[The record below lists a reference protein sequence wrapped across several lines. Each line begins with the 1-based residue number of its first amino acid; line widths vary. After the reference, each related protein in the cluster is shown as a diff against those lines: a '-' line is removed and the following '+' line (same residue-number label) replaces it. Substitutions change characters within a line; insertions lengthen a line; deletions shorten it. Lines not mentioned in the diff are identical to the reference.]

1 MKTIELS
8 EVSALAPYVRR
19 GGQEPIVLTENGEA
33 LAAIFPA
40 NAEEIE
46 DFLLSVNPK
55 FQAVL
60 ERSQQRLDAEGGLSS
75 AQVRERLGL
84 PPRG

>member
-8 EVSALAPYVRR
+8 EVSALAPYVQR
-19 GGQEPIVLTENGEA
+19 GGREPVVLTENGEA
-33 LAAIFPA
+33 LAAIVPA

-46 DFLLSVNPK
+46 DLLLSMNPR

-60 ERSQQRLDAEGGLSS
+60 ERSQQRLESEGGLSS

-84 PPRG
+84 PPRQ